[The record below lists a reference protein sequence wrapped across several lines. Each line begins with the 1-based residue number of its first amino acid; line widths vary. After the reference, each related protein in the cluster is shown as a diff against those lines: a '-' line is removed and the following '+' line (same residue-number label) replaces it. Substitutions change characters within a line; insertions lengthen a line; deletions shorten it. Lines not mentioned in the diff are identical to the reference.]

1 MTRAAGSILLCGLM
15 LLASAVGAQADKRV
29 ALVVGVSAYQNA
41 PMLPNPA
48 RDARA
53 MATMFQKSGFDVVSA
68 LYDTGNLEFKRAIRQ
83 FEDAAT
89 GADIAVIYFAGHGIE
104 IHGVNYLVPAD
115 AKLASD
121 RDADDEA
128 ITLDRLLTSLDG
140 AKKLRL
146 VILDACRDD
155 PFVRKMMQQRSAAL
169 RGIYSGLATVEPT
182 TSNTL
187 IAYAA
192 KAGAAADDGQ
202 ADHSPFTT
210 ALLNNLFVPGL
221 DVRLAF
227 GRVRDEVFKKTASRQ
242 EPFVYGSLGGANI
255 SIVPAPEQSPQAVDR
270 ESERQD
276 YARVEKIGTKRAWQM
291 FLAQYPK
298 GFYADLARENVAAIE
313 RAEQIQE
320 EQARRA
326 QAEQERLAKE
336 QAEQQRLQTERDQLA
351 AERAGKERLAK
362 EQAEKDRLAKAQ
374 AEKERLAKEQV
385 EQQRLAA
392 ERARVAAE
400 QAEKERLAK
409 AQAEKDRLAQVQA
422 EKERLAKEQAEQQ
435 RLATERAR
443 LAAEQAEKERLA
455 KAQADKDRLAKEQAE
470 KERLAKEQVEQ
481 QRLAAERARVAA
493 DQAEKERLAK
503 EQADKDR
510 LAKVQAEQEQLA
522 KEQAERQRL
531 AQQSDTNRANS
542 AAQPNADPKSH
553 GDEGPPAKIAMLT
566 PPPNPPS
573 PPTTVSVQPSD
584 ALPASGLVVAIK
596 NELHRVGCYSGAIDN
611 QWTSAE
617 MKPSLDKLAKY
628 AKLSAVPANP
638 DNDLLVILRGKT
650 DRVCPLQCNVREVA
664 RDGQCV
670 AKTCPSGTALDDDGD
685 CTKPAKKTATLTNEK
700 SSPAAPVAKGT
711 AAAPYDPNDRS
722 RRITPGGQT
731 TCGPNGCEK
740 VPPGCYAVRGM
751 HGGHG
756 LGGKIICGT
765 ATPPTNLAAQSYGRG
780 YGRRGYNPDGSRRGY
795 GPSQ

>member
-1 MTRAAGSILLCGLM
+1 MTRATGTVLLCGLM
-15 LLASAVGAQADKRV
+15 LLASAMGAQADKRV

-41 PMLPNPA
+41 PALPNPA

-53 MATMFQKSGFDVVSA
+53 MATMFQNSGFDVVST

-83 FEDAAT
+83 FEDAAS

-128 ITLDRLLTSLDG
+128 ITLDRLLVSLDG
-140 AKKLRL
+140 AKRLRL

-192 KAGAAADDGQ
+192 KSGAAADDGQ
-202 ADHSPFTT
+202 ADHSPFTA

-255 SIVPAPEQSPQAVDR
+255 SIVPTPEQSPQAVDR

-298 GFYADLARENVAAIE
+298 GFYADLARENLAAIE
-313 RAEQIQE
+313 RG
-320 EQARRA
+320 EQA
-326 QAEQERLAKE
+326 EKDRLAKE
-336 QAEQQRLQTERDQLA
+336 QAEKERSGKEQVEQQRLA
-351 AERAGKERLAK
+351 AERARLAAEQAEKERLAK

-392 ERARVAAE
+392 ERARLAAE
-400 QAEKERLAK
+400 
-409 AQAEKDRLAQVQA
+409 QA
-422 EKERLAKEQAEQQ
+422 EKERLAKEQAE
-435 RLATERAR
+435 
-443 LAAEQAEKERLA
+443 
-455 KAQADKDRLAKEQAE
+455 KDRLAKEQAE
-470 KERLAKEQVEQ
+470 KERLAKDQVEQ

-493 DQAEKERLAK
+493 EQAEKERLAK
-503 EQADKDR
+503 EQAEKDR
-510 LAKVQAEQEQLA
+510 LA
-522 KEQAERQRL
+522 KEQAEKDRLVKDQAEKDRL
-531 AQQSDTNRANS
+531 AKEQAEKDRL
-542 AAQPNADPKSH
+542 
-553 GDEGPPAKIAMLT
+553 AKEQTEKERLAMLT
-566 PPPNPPS
+566 PPPTVPS
-573 PPTTVSVQPSD
+573 PTTAPAQPPD
-584 ALPASGLVVAIK
+584 TVLASALVVAIK
-596 NELHRVGCYSGAIDN
+596 NELHRVGCYSGSIDN
-611 QWTSAE
+611 NWTTAE
-617 MKPSLDKLAKY
+617 TKSSLDKFAKY
-628 AKLSAVPANP
+628 AKLSAAPANP
-638 DNDLLVILRGKT
+638 DESLFETLRGKT
-650 DRVCPLQCNVREVA
+650 DRVCPLECGAREVA

-670 AKTCPSGTALDDDGD
+670 AKSCPSGTTLGDDGN
-685 CTKPAKKTATLTNEK
+685 CAKAPKKTATLTDEK
-700 SSPAAPVAKGT
+700 RSPAPAEPNKP

-751 HGGHG
+751 PGGHN
-756 LGGKIICGT
+756 LGGKIICGLSQ
-765 ATPPTNLAAQSYGRG
+765 PPTALAAQYSGRG
-780 YGRRGYNPDGSRRGY
+780 HGRGFGGYNPDGSRRRGY
-795 GPSQ
+795 GP